1 MMKIQT
7 NTWVLMIAALSLTGF
22 VYLYEIQGKPARE
35 AAKEKA
41 QQIFAFKTEQI
52 KSFNV
57 KIQDKVLT
65 IERTN
70 AKKES
75 DPKWEIKTPIQ
86 KPANQA
92 SVDFLLEK
100 LTTGKSDRTFSTPIG
115 KISEFGLDQPQAK
128 VEINLD
134 NQQTHSLILGKPEFS
149 NRFLYAQ
156 VDPIEPTPQNISVI
170 LVPIE
175 LKNAIDRPIS
185 EWEEVE
191 KKESPSPTP
200 TPKSSQTP
208 TPKSN

>member
-1 MMKIQT
+1 MKIQT
-7 NTWVLMIAALSLTGF
+7 NTWVLMITALSLTGF

-35 AAKEKA
+35 AAKQKA
-41 QQIFAFKTEQI
+41 QQIFTFKTEQI

-70 AKKES
+70 AKKAS

-100 LTTGKSDRTFSTPIG
+100 LTTGKSDRTLSTPAS

-128 VEINLD
+128 VEIKLD
-134 NQQTHSLILGKPEFS
+134 NQQTHRLILGKPEFS
-149 NRFLYAQ
+149 NRFLYAE
-156 VDPIEPTPQNISVI
+156 VDPIEPRPQNISVI

-175 LKNAIDRPIS
+175 LKNATDRPLS

-200 TPKSSQTP
+200 SPKSSQTP